1 MLAENGDLD
10 GAREAYRRA
19 VSFGTVE
26 ITNGAAHRTEA
37 PHPGAS
43 LKSPERDKAI
53 TTAALQLG
61 ILLAQEGDLNG
72 ARAAYQ
78 HAVDFGH
85 TDMAPW
91 PMVKLA
97 IALIEHADMETAQ
110 AALQRA
116 LDTPSRRRRLPRP
129 REPARPPRRCRNCSH
144 CLPASDRFWESRASR
159 CRLAGARVAAGRPW
173 RRRGRTRCLPA
184 CGPLRICPNRRGGSS
199 ELAGTPL
206 AWQACESPLGR
217 TSHHGAVQH
226 KRHPLTA

>member
-1 MLAENGDLD
+1 MPGSAAPPRPHLGPAAAWLSC
-10 GAREAYRRA
+10 GARILDRLLDLLFRLQARHE
-19 VSFGTVE
+19 
-26 ITNGAAHRTEA
+26 AHRTEA

-61 ILLAQEGDLNG
+61 ILLAHEGDLNG

-110 AALQRA
+110 AALQSA
-116 LDTPSRRRRLPRP
+116 LDT
-129 REPARPPRRCRNCSH
+129 
-144 CLPASDRFWESRASR
+144 
-159 CRLAGARVAAGRPW
+159 
-173 RRRGRTRCLPA
+173 
-184 CGPLRICPNRRGGSS
+184 
-199 ELAGTPL
+199 
-206 AWQACESPLGR
+206 
-217 TSHHGAVQH
+217 
-226 KRHPLTA
+226 RHPPVVAVASLGLGNLPSLASALRSRDT